1 MQISYEIISWW
12 AIEMH
17 FMDVLY
23 YNESDKIDW
32 AHFPKFYPLKKH
44 PSYSKMQNM
53 YLYLTEQ
60 SVYSLYECEQV

>member
-17 FMDVLY
+17 FVMDVLY

-32 AHFPKFYPLKKH
+32 AHFPKFYPLKKS
-44 PSYSKMQNM
+44 PSYSKM
-53 YLYLTEQ
+53 
-60 SVYSLYECEQV
+60 

>member
-1 MQISYEIISWW
+1 
-12 AIEMH
+12 MH
-17 FMDVLY
+17 FMMDVLY

-32 AHFPKFYPLKKH
+32 AYFPKLYPLKNS

-60 SVYSLYECEQV
+60 SVNTVCTSVSKCV